1 MKQERAAIFN
11 KHSGQFVCFA
21 NIDSINNIDTTNFKY
36 RIVEFDGET
45 ESFTGTYENGT
56 VKNIDDLPVT
66 VTEEAID
73 TACARAIDTVYP
85 VYTQLNILT
94 DVVTHLVKNAD
105 VPQEILQPF
114 ERMKQFIQGRR
125 DLNSNYKAAY
135 EQGDDWEYI
144 TKEQAAN
151 NFSAALEGGIHEEI
165 GPRDHVPSYIPCGLD
180 GD

>member
-11 KHSGQFVCFA
+11 KHSGQFVCFTDTNSIS
-21 NIDSINNIDTTNFKY
+21 NIDLTNFKY

-45 ESFTGTYENGT
+45 ETFVGTYETGS
-56 VKNIDDLPVT
+56 VKPIDEQPVT

-73 TACARAIDTVYP
+73 AACARAIDTVYP
-85 VYTQLNILT
+85 VYTQLNILA
-94 DVVTHLVKNAD
+94 DVVTHLVKNSD
-105 VPQEILQPF
+105 VPEEILKPF
-114 ERMKQFIQGRR
+114 EQMKQFIQGRR

-135 EQGDDWEYI
+135 SQGDDWEYI
-144 TKEQAAN
+144 SKEKAAEN
-151 NFSAALEGGIHEEI
+151 LNAALEGGIHEEI